1 MNLKEN
7 VNSIDEFKYL
17 YDQTFPNKIDKNL
30 LVTSFKNTLYS
41 VSVYEKNQ
49 IVGYGR
55 LLGDGI
61 LYIYIHNI
69 MVLPKYQKKGIGTL
83 IMKNLLDKI
92 SLIQKKHPNLNDY
105 LGSFRGKEN
114 FYRKFGFI
122 TREEKNMGS
131 VMMLK

>member
-69 MVLPKYQKKGIGTL
+69 MVLPKYQKK
-83 IMKNLLDKI
+83 
-92 SLIQKKHPNLNDY
+92 
-105 LGSFRGKEN
+105 E
-114 FYRKFGFI
+114 
-122 TREEKNMGS
+122 
-131 VMMLK
+131 